1 MRILRN
7 RGFSLIE
14 TLVVMAIIGMMTVV
28 ALPTLTS
35 YFQLSLNSAAREIAT
50 TIKEAYNS
58 TVITGK
64 VHRIAYDLKKN
75 TYWVES
81 GPTTALLDTKE
92 TLERDQRRKRFMRE
106 EQKPA
111 SPFSIE
117 KSVTRKKLSL
127 PRGVAFED
135 LVTQE
140 SPEPITEGVVYSHF
154 FPHGLTERTIIHL
167 KDESKH
173 RISLVISPLV
183 GQTDLYERY
192 MTRAEIFER

>member
-1 MRILRN
+1 MRN

>member
-1 MRILRN
+1 
-7 RGFSLIE
+7 
-14 TLVVMAIIGMMTVV
+14 MAIIGMMTVV

-64 VHRIAYDLKKN
+64 VHRMAYDLKKN

-106 EQKPA
+106 EEKPA

-127 PRGVAFED
+127 PRGVVFED

-140 SPEPITEGVVYSHF
+140 SPEPITEGIVYSHF

>member
-1 MRILRN
+1 MRN

-64 VHRIAYDLKKN
+64 VHRMAYDLKKN

-106 EQKPA
+106 EEKPA

-127 PRGVAFED
+127 PRGVVFED

-140 SPEPITEGVVYSHF
+140 SPEPITEGIVYSHF

>member
-1 MRILRN
+1 LRN

>member
-1 MRILRN
+1 LRN

-64 VHRIAYDLKKN
+64 VHRMAYDLKKN

-106 EQKPA
+106 EEKPA

-127 PRGVAFED
+127 PRGVVFED

-140 SPEPITEGVVYSHF
+140 SPEPITEGIVYSHF